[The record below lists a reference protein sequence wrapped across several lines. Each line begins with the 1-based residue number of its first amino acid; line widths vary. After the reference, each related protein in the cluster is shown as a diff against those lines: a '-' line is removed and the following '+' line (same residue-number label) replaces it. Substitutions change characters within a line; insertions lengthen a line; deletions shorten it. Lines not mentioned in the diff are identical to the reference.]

1 MTNPFE
7 QVPLDQLRQRTSIKW
22 RFFEPDVLPMWVA
35 EMDVLPAEAITR
47 AVHDAM
53 LRGDTG
59 YAHGTGYAEA
69 FARFASDRW
78 GAEVHVPRTALV
90 SDVMMGVFEL
100 LRMLTPP
107 DGAVIVT
114 SPVYPPFHAYTA
126 HAGRRIV
133 EAPLG
138 DDLRLDLESIADAC
152 SRVSGSGRGS
162 TGAGGTGAGA
172 PGGAVLLLC
181 NPHNPTGTVHTRAE
195 LEAVAEIAA
204 RHGVRVISDEIHA
217 PLLFDAEFT
226 PYWSVDPHG
235 FSVTSASKTWNLAG
249 LRTALIVGGDETAAD
264 LASMAE
270 VVSHGPAHL
279 ATIAHVA
286 AFDEGRAWLDD
297 VLAGLRTNRAV
308 LRRALDEHAPSI
320 RWRPGEA
327 TFLAW
332 LDCSDT
338 RVADPASRADAGYVG
353 LSTGPAKAFLER
365 ARVGLNAGEAF
376 GAGGENHV
384 RFNLG
389 TRPDVIEEAVRRMGE
404 VA

>member
-7 QVPLDQLRQRTSIKW
+7 QVPLADLRQRTSIKW

-35 EMDVLPAEAITR
+35 EMDVLPAEAVTR

-59 YAHGTGYAEA
+59 YPFGTGYAEA
-69 FARFASDRW
+69 FARFAHDRW
-78 GAEVHVPRTALV
+78 GATVDVPRTVLV

-100 LRMLTPP
+100 IRLLTPAS
-107 DGAVIVT
+107 GRVIVT
-114 SPVYPPFHAYTA
+114 SPVYPPFHAYSV
-126 HAGRRIV
+126 HAERQVV

-138 DDLRLDLESIADAC
+138 ADLRLDLAAIEEALAASAEA
-152 SRVSGSGRGS
+152 
-162 TGAGGTGAGA
+162 
-172 PGGAVLLLC
+172 GAVLLIC

-195 LEAVAEIAA
+195 LEAVAQLAA
-204 RHGVRVISDEIHA
+204 RHGVRVISDEVHA

-226 PYWSVDPHG
+226 PYWSVDPRG
-235 FSVTSASKTWNLAG
+235 FSITSASKAWNLAG
-249 LRTALIVGGDETAAD
+249 LRTALIVGGAETGAD
-264 LASMAE
+264 LGSMAE

-286 AFDEGRAWLDD
+286 AFDEGRDWLDD
-297 VLAGLRTNRAV
+297 VLGGLRENRA
-308 LRRALDEHAPSI
+308 LLQRLLAEHAPSI
-320 RWRPGEA
+320 AWRPGEA

-332 LDCSDT
+332 LDCTGT
-338 RVADPASRADAGYVG
+338 RVADPHSRADAGYVG
-353 LSTGPAKAFLER
+353 LSAGPAKAFLEQ

-376 GAGGENHV
+376 GTGGENHV

-389 TRPDVIEEAVRRMGE
+389 TRPDVIEAAVKRMG
-404 VA
+404 AIA

>member
-1 MTNPFE
+1 MTSPFE
-7 QVPLDQLRQRTSIKW
+7 QVPLADLQQRTSIKW

-35 EMDVLPAEAITR
+35 EMDVLPAEAVTR

-59 YAHGTGYAEA
+59 YPAGTAYAEA
-69 FARFASDRW
+69 FARFAADRW
-78 GAEVHVPRTALV
+78 GASLEVPRTVLV

-100 LRMLTPP
+100 IRLLTPP
-107 DGAVIVT
+107 SGRVIVT
-114 SPVYPPFHAYTA
+114 SPVYPPFHAYSV
-126 HAGRRIV
+126 HAERRVV

-138 DDLRLDLESIADAC
+138 ADLRLDLAAIDEAMAASADA
-152 SRVSGSGRGS
+152 
-162 TGAGGTGAGA
+162 
-172 PGGAVLLLC
+172 GAVLLLC

-195 LEAVAEIAA
+195 LEALAQLAA
-204 RHGVRVISDEIHA
+204 RHGVRVISDEVHA
-217 PLLFDAEFT
+217 PLVFDAEFT
-226 PYWSVDPHG
+226 PYWTIDPRG
-235 FSVTSASKTWNLAG
+235 FSITSASKAWNLAG
-249 LRTALIVGGDETAAD
+249 LRTALIIGGGETGAD
-264 LASMAE
+264 RGSMAE

-286 AFDEGRAWLDD
+286 AFDDGRGWLDE
-297 VLAGLRTNRAV
+297 VLTGLRANRA
-308 LRRALDEHAPSI
+308 LLARLLPEHAPSI
-320 RWRPGEA
+320 RWQPGEA

-332 LDCSDT
+332 LDCRGT
-338 RVADPASRADAGYVG
+338 RVAEPGSVADPGYVG
-353 LSTGPAKAFLER
+353 LSTGPAKAFLEQ

-389 TRPDVIEEAVRRMGE
+389 TRPDVIEEAVRRMGS

>member
-1 MTNPFE
+1 MTSPFE
-7 QVPLDQLRQRTSIKW
+7 QVPLADLQQRTSIKW

-35 EMDVLPAEAITR
+35 EMDVLPAEAVTR

-59 YAHGTGYAEA
+59 YPAGTAYAEA
-69 FARFASDRW
+69 FARFAEDRW
-78 GAEVHVPRTALV
+78 GASLEVPRTVLV

-100 LRMLTPP
+100 IRLLTPP
-107 DGAVIVT
+107 SGRVIVT
-114 SPVYPPFHAYTA
+114 SPVYPPFHAYSV
-126 HAGRRIV
+126 HAERRVV

-138 DDLRLDLESIADAC
+138 ADLRLDLAAIDEAMAASADA
-152 SRVSGSGRGS
+152 
-162 TGAGGTGAGA
+162 
-172 PGGAVLLLC
+172 GAVLLLC

-195 LEAVAEIAA
+195 LEALAQLAA
-204 RHGVRVISDEIHA
+204 RHGVRVISDEVHA
-217 PLLFDAEFT
+217 PLVFDAEFT
-226 PYWSVDPHG
+226 PYWTIDPRG
-235 FSVTSASKTWNLAG
+235 FSLTSASKAWNLAG
-249 LRTALIVGGDETAAD
+249 LRTALIIGGAETGAD
-264 LASMAE
+264 LGSMAE

-286 AFDEGRAWLDD
+286 AFDDGRGWLDE
-297 VLAGLRTNRAV
+297 VLTGLRANRA
-308 LRRALDEHAPSI
+308 LLARLLPEHAPSI
-320 RWRPGEA
+320 RWQPGEA

-332 LDCSDT
+332 LDCSGT

-353 LSTGPAKAFLER
+353 LSAGPAKAFLEQ

-389 TRPDVIEEAVRRMGE
+389 TRPDVIEEAVRRMGS